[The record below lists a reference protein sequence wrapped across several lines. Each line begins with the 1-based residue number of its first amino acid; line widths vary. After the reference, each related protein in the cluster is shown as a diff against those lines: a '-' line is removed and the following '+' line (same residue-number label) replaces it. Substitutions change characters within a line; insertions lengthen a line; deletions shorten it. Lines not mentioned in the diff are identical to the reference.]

1 MQMAQIWVN
10 LPRAHKM
17 DEPHYQPITARDIR
31 AVELA
36 DGGGSVRVIA
46 GEYQGVHGP
55 ARTYTPIQMLD
66 ARLNGGGRADFA
78 IPAGHNAAIL
88 VMKGEVTLNGQAA
101 KSNDF
106 VLFANEGERVAAVAG
121 TEAQLLLLAGQP
133 IDEPVVSYGPFV
145 MNSVRE
151 IQQAITD
158 FNMGKFGELAE

>member
-1 MQMAQIWVN
+1 V
-10 LPRAHKM
+10 
-17 DEPHYQPITARDIR
+17 
-31 AVELA
+31 
-36 DGGGSVRVIA
+36 
-46 GEYQGVHGP
+46 
-55 ARTYTPIQMLD
+55 
-66 ARLNGGGRADFA
+66 RADFA

-101 KSNDF
+101 KTNDF